1 MTDLDVARTR
11 WLQERPKYVA
21 FGKLIAEML
30 KEGVRKEGLWADV
43 SSRAKDLDSLIRK
56 LIKKDGKHTYD
67 SLGDKSGVR
76 VVVRYLDEIA
86 PVISIAERLLSCTDW
101 ENKVTTLGPD
111 TLGYL
116 STHGDVR
123 LLPDDAKACEYPP
136 KAFRAELQVR
146 TLSQHLWS
154 EMSHDS
160 FYKNDSMLNPIAV
173 PLQRRV
179 YLLAGMVEIADH
191 EFNRLG
197 SEIVGMPELEILRSL
212 ERHYYKYSA
221 NRGDAE
227 LSLQIIRLM
236 LPIYGQSIGQVKAHL
251 DEFLEERKDTVAA
264 VYESTDANSESGA
277 LLRQPEALM
286 LYDLLK
292 QNEARTREVW
302 NTEYPEKELERVAIA
317 FGMSFD

>member
-1 MTDLDVARTR
+1 MSDLEEARTR
-11 WLQERPKYVA
+11 WLQERSKYVA
-21 FGKLIAEML
+21 FGKLIADKL
-30 KEGVRKEGLWADV
+30 REGVRKEGLWADV

-56 LIKKDGKHTYD
+56 LIKKDGRSTYD
-67 SLGDKSGVR
+67 SMGDKSGVR
-76 VVVRYLDEIA
+76 VIVRYLDEIA
-86 PVISIAERLLSCTDW
+86 PVVGLAERLFTCAQW
-101 ENKVTTLGPD
+101 ENKVTTLGPV

-123 LLPDDAKACEYPP
+123 LRADDPKISEYPP
-136 KAFRAELQVR
+136 VAFRAELQVR

-160 FYKNDSMLNPIAV
+160 FYKNDNTLNPIAV

-179 YLLAGMVEIADH
+179 YLLAGMVEVADH
-191 EFNRLG
+191 EFNRLS
-197 SEIVGMPELEILRSL
+197 SEIVGMPELEILRAL
-212 ERHYYKYSA
+212 EKHYYKYST

-227 LSLQIIRLM
+227 LSLDIIRLM
-236 LPIYGQSIGQVKAHL
+236 LPIYGQSSGQVKAHL
-251 DEFLEERKDTVAA
+251 DEFLEEHEGTVAA

-292 QNEARTREVW
+292 QNEAKARQVW
-302 NTEYPEKELERVAIA
+302 NTQYPEKELERVAIA